1 MLGIVKNKSE
11 ESEKIRVSIDEI
23 NTQLQKCGQIEAV
36 EVDLEKYDNMLE
48 NIRGCVEGRPLK
60 DEPGESVDLVQTK
73 EVLLLKEQVL
83 EEAKK
88 QLIDFETEYN
98 EFIKN
103 QKERLQDPEA
113 ELSRIKVQVRRKKE
127 EMKAFSLSKDVDQIP
142 ELIRNAETILRN
154 VNMRKEMGISFQA
167 VRLLPVEEIER
178 TRKVLEEDEKKL
190 YEVRKS
196 IHASKEIL
204 SFMEFRFSEIEQM
217 ISKGGFKEVKGEWKE
232 LQQRKSACEQYVN
245 GQQTIVRRAV
255 ERLFEV
261 RQELQVIEHPEAAE
275 REDVSIEQELQNL
288 IEHMKAKIE
297 EFKGN
302 LARFDQWKDALNQE
316 FATIEMTL
324 EDLWRNL

>member
-1 MLGIVKNKSE
+1 MLGIAKNKSE
-11 ESEKIRVSIDEI
+11 ESEKIRASIDEI

-36 EVDLEKYDNMLE
+36 EVDLEKYDHMLE
-48 NIRGCVEGRPLK
+48 NIRACVEGRTLK
-60 DEPGESVDLVQTK
+60 DEPDESVDLVQTK
-73 EVLLLKEQVL
+73 EILLLKEQVL
-83 EEAKK
+83 EDAQKK
-88 QLIDFETEYN
+88 LIDFETEYN
-98 EFIKN
+98 EFFKG

-113 ELSRIKVQVRRKKE
+113 ELSRIKVQVRRKQE
-127 EMKAFSLSKDVDQIP
+127 EMKAFSLSQDVDQIP
-142 ELIRNAETILRN
+142 ELICKAETILRN
-154 VNMRKEMGISFQA
+154 VSMRKEMGISFQE
-167 VRLLPVEEIER
+167 VRLLPVEEIQR

-217 ISKGGFKEVKGEWKE
+217 MSKGGFKEVKGEWKE

-261 RQELQVIEHPEAAE
+261 RQELQEIEHPEASE
-275 REDVSIEQELQNL
+275 REDVSIEQELQNA
-288 IEHMKAKIE
+288 IEHMKVKIE

-302 LARFDQWKDALNQE
+302 LAHFSKWKDALTQE
-316 FATIEMTL
+316 IATIEMTL
-324 EDLWRNL
+324 EESWRNL